1 MTHDLSAS
9 RGPAQPERNR
19 EQGTGERRYQR
30 QPPAMTNPEPRQLF
44 PGRHQTVD
52 TRPPPGPTS
61 RTSARGSTRS
71 PSAKS
76 ERHHP
81 GILAVAE
88 WLRGRLEAAER
99 VLSSPICQWRPI
111 SQPILTAARWT
122 DERSLDADDE
132 PGYPREPEYLVLA
145 RVLLAQDR
153 PAEALALLQRLH
165 AAAATQGRMGS
176 VIELRALQAL
186 ALAASGDAAA
196 ALDALAEA
204 LTLAAPEGYVR
215 VFADEGAPMQALL
228 GRLVAAQRTEHA
240 AARAVRL
247 DYLARLLHAFEEKPG
262 EPGSGRGAAA
272 LPGVI
277 ESLTARELE
286 VLALLAEGKAN
297 QSIAKELVV
306 SLDTVKKHIS
316 HVLDKLGAANRTEAV
331 ARARQ
336 LGLIP

>member
-1 MTHDLSAS
+1 M
-9 RGPAQPERNR
+9 
-19 EQGTGERRYQR
+19 
-30 QPPAMTNPEPRQLF
+30 
-44 PGRHQTVD
+44 
-52 TRPPPGPTS
+52 
-61 RTSARGSTRS
+61 
-71 PSAKS
+71 
-76 ERHHP
+76 
-81 GILAVAE
+81 AE
-88 WLRGRLEAAER
+88 WPRGRLEEAER

-122 DERSLDADDE
+122 AERGLGVDDK

-165 AAAATQGRMGS
+165 AAAATQGRTGS

-196 ALDALAEA
+196 ALDALVEA
-204 LTLAAPEGYVR
+204 LTLACPEGYVR
-215 VFADEGAPMQALL
+215 VFVDEGAPMQALL

-262 EPGSGRGAAA
+262 EPGPGRAAAA

-286 VLALLAEGKAN
+286 VLGLLAEGKAN
-297 QSIAKELVV
+297 QRIAKELVV